1 MRFKCDLRRKAILDA
16 ATALFRE
23 LGFERCSM
31 SQISA
36 RVGGS
41 KATLYSYF
49 QSKDELFA
57 AAMVDAMHEQGEAML
72 ELLDPTESDV
82 AKVLE
87 RFGNAYLNFVTGG
100 SCLNNV
106 RTAMQASSDSAL
118 GPSLYKLGP
127 KKGWEDIAHYMA
139 EVMQRGGLRRD
150 DPHMAALMLKGMLES
165 AVVYPMMFGAEPE
178 YATPIWVERV
188 VCAFMRAYGPDSE
201 ADDPAKLNIMD
212 AAVTD

>member
-1 MRFKCDLRRKAILDA
+1 MRIKCDLRRKAILDA

-31 SQISA
+31 AQISA

-57 AAMVDAMHEQGEAML
+57 AAMVDAMHEQGQTML

-82 AKVLE
+82 AKVLA
-87 RFGNAYLNFVTGG
+87 RFGLAYLTFVSGG

-106 RTAMQASSDSAL
+106 RTAMQSGSNSAL
-118 GPSLYKLGP
+118 GASLYRLGP
-127 KKGWEDIAHYMA
+127 KKGWEDIAHYVA

-178 YATPIWVERV
+178 YDAALWVEKV
-188 VCAFMRAYGPDSE
+188 VAAFMRAYGPSSGAE
-201 ADDPAKLNIMD
+201 EVNNMD
-212 AAVTD
+212 LSATDC